1 MKKNIQ
7 FSLLTL
13 LLMIFCADILQAQQD
28 SSMFLEPEVHLNKN
42 YFKSYFSDSKDVI
55 TAPFRWNKK
64 QWLLASG
71 VAGTTVILFTQDKEI
86 HNFFQ
91 QNRNNFTDDASKYF
105 FDPLGKG
112 YYSLP
117 LLGALYLKGIFKDDI
132 RAETTALNGVKAF
145 IISGVLTQIIKQV
158 THRHRPYQDEIPDPR
173 NWDGPISDID
183 YTSFPSGHTVS
194 GFSIA
199 SVLASAYKEK
209 TWVSVLSYSLAT
221 LNGLARINDDKHW
234 ASDVFMGAVLGIA
247 IGKLVYK
254 NSQKNGGIKIIP
266 SSTQNSVGFSL
277 LIEFR

>member
-13 LLMIFCADILQAQQD
+13 FLIIVCVSGIQAQQD
-28 SSMFLEPEVHLNKN
+28 SSMFSEPEVHLNKN

-91 QNRNNFTDDASKYF
+91 QNRTDFTDDASKYF
-105 FDPLGKG
+105 FDPFGQG

-117 LLGALYLKGIFKDDI
+117 LLGVLYLKGIIKDDI
-132 RAETTALNGVKAF
+132 RAETTALNGVKAY
-145 IISGVLTQIIKQV
+145 IISRVFAQLIKQV
-158 THRHRPYQDEIPDPR
+158 THRHRPCQDEISDPW
-173 NWDGPISDID
+173 NWDGPIADID
-183 YTSFPSGHTVS
+183 YTSFPSGHSISVFSVATVLS
-194 GFSIA
+194 
-199 SVLASAYKEK
+199 SAYKDK
-209 TWVSVLSYSLAT
+209 KWIPILSYSLAT
-221 LNGLARINDDKHW
+221 LNGLARLNDNKHW

-247 IGKLVYK
+247 VGKLIYN
-254 NSQKNGGIKIIP
+254 NSQKNGKIKIVP